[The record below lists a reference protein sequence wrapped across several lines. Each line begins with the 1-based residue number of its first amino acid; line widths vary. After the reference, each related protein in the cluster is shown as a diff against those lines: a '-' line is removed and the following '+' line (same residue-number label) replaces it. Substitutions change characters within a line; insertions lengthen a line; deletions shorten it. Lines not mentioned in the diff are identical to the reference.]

1 MTFDLSDFR
10 TLSKDL
16 ERKKI
21 ETIAPQLQLLKQG
34 AVVAEL
40 LPGVPAWDTFL
51 SYIQGAIDTTKGQYI
66 ALQDMLSSPSILD
79 ADKLLQIKVNALR
92 CAERIAAWEAVLG
105 LPKELIESGT
115 KATDLLTRMET
126 LHADDRRASEP
137 D

>member
-1 MTFDLSDFR
+1 MTFDLSDFK

-16 ERKKI
+16 ERKRV

-51 SYIQGAIDTTKGQYI
+51 SYIQGAIDTTREQYA
-66 ALQDMLSSPSILD
+66 ALQGMLTSPGILD
-79 ADKLLQIKVNALR
+79 MERLLQIKVNAIR

-105 LPKELIESGT
+105 LPKELIESGAKT
-115 KATDLLTRMET
+115 TDLLTRMET
-126 LHADDRRASEP
+126 LHADD
-137 D
+137 